1 MCVCLCPRWGK
12 SQYYNGSPELM
23 SSGLE
28 IFSKN
33 VGNVENLGLYV
44 MYRDEREFYERRNFR
59 EYSRGICSEE
69 TYLIEEVIF
78 LNHY

>member
-1 MCVCLCPRWGK
+1 
-12 SQYYNGSPELM
+12 M
-23 SSGLE
+23 SSGLG
-28 IFSKN
+28 IFEKN
-33 VGNVENLGLYV
+33 VRNAGNLGLCV

-59 EYSRGICSEE
+59 EHSRGICSEE